1 MDAAGRARPAGPGR
15 PRPVRIVDV
24 AALAGVAP
32 GTASKALSGRGQL
45 RPETRERVR
54 RAADELGFIPDGAG
68 RALSSGRSFTVG
80 LLTTDSIGRFTL
92 PVVLGVEDALG
103 AGDVGV
109 LLCDTRDDP
118 LRERHHLRSL
128 AARRVDGVVVTGR
141 RTDPRAPVETDVPVV
156 YAFQP
161 SRRAEDTSV
170 VVDERGGAE
179 AALHHLLDLGR
190 ARVAHV
196 TGPAQHASAR
206 SRAEAVGAAAAAAG
220 APLVAP
226 PLHGAWSEE
235 WGRRAVDLL
244 LRRAP
249 DVDAISCG
257 SDQVARGVCER
268 LRELGRAVPDD
279 VAVTGFDDWDVMA
292 LSSRPPLTTVG
303 LEMHEVGRTAARLL
317 LEAVDGR
324 PRPGAV
330 VLPTHLV
337 VRGSTVA

>member
-1 MDAAGRARPAGPGR
+1 MATSTRGPGAATA
-15 PRPVRIVDV
+15 RPVRIVDV

-32 GTASKALSGRGQL
+32 GTASKALSGTGQL
-45 RPETRERVR
+45 REETRARVR
-54 RAADELGFIPDGAG
+54 RAAEQLGFTPDGVG

-80 LLTTDSIGRFTL
+80 LVTTDSIGRFTL
-92 PVVLGVEDALG
+92 PVVLGAEDALG
-103 AGDVGV
+103 AGDVAV

-128 AARRVDGVVVTGR
+128 ASRRVDGVIVTGR
-141 RTDPRAPVETDVPVV
+141 RTDPRPPVDVAVPVV

-161 SRRAEDTSV
+161 SSREEDTSV
-170 VVDERGGAE
+170 VVDERGGAA
-179 AALHHLLDLGR
+179 AALAHLHSLGR
-190 ARVAHV
+190 RRVGHV
-196 TGPAQHASAR
+196 TGARSHASAR
-206 SRAEAVGAAAAAAG
+206 ARADAVRDAALAAG
-220 APLVAP
+220 LPLVAD

-244 LRRAP
+244 LRAAP
-249 DVDAISCG
+249 DLDGITCG
-257 SDQVARGVCER
+257 SDQVARGACDR

-292 LSSRPPLTTVG
+292 LASRPPLTTVG

-324 PRPGAV
+324 PSPGRT

-337 VRGSTVA
+337 VRGSTMA